1 MASNPTNATRNTG
14 FTNTSTQNSSTVGSN
29 AIQQFVF
36 PVIIVLVLY
45 CMFMFLEI
53 MYKYINRLSVN
64 RVELLPNTS
73 TSDNTKTI
81 SQNPL
86 LTDKTLIQLS
96 DNERTGIEFTYSFY
110 LFVNPSSFTQDDGL
124 LHIFHKGYASQ
135 FPLLGPG
142 VYMRSNKNTLRV
154 YMNTFKTWNNFV
166 EIDNFPLN
174 KWVHVAIVCTN
185 DALEIFINGNLAKKL
200 SFDGFVPY
208 QNYQDLVCFSRR
220 RIIKKISMDINA
232 PPDFNV
238 FRAMTG
244 MLSRLTYFNY
254 ALCYAEIQKEM
265 DQGPSSKMDSAILA
279 DAPPYLADTWWTDS
293 TKV

>member
-1 MASNPTNATRNTG
+1 MAFNATKI
-14 FTNTSTQNSSTVGSN
+14 TNVTAAQNSSTVGSN

-36 PVIIVLVLY
+36 PVIIVIVLY
-45 CMFMFLEI
+45 CVFMFLEI

-64 RVELLPNTS
+64 RVELLPNTC
-73 TSDNTKTI
+73 TNNNTKTI

-166 EIDNFPLN
+166 EVDNFPLN

-185 DALEIFINGNLAKKL
+185 DALEIFINGNLTKKL

-208 QNYQDLVCFSRR
+208 QNYQDLICFSKR
-220 RIIKKISMDINA
+220 RIIKKISTDINT

-238 FRAMTG
+238 FTSMTG

-265 DQGPSSKMDSAILA
+265 DQGPSSKMDSTLMA

-293 TKV
+293 SKM

>member
-1 MASNPTNATRNTG
+1 
-14 FTNTSTQNSSTVGSN
+14 
-29 AIQQFVF
+29 
-36 PVIIVLVLY
+36 
-45 CMFMFLEI
+45 
-53 MYKYINRLSVN
+53 
-64 RVELLPNTS
+64 LPNTY
-73 TSDNTKTI
+73 TNDNTKII

-124 LHIFHKGYASQ
+124 LHIFHKGYESQ

-166 EIDNFPLN
+166 EIDNFPLS
-174 KWVHVAIVCTN
+174 KWVHIAIVCTN
-185 DALEIFINGNLAKKL
+185 DALEVFINGNLTKKL

-208 QNYQDLVCFSRR
+208 QNYQDLICFSKR
-220 RIIKKISMDINA
+220 RIIKSSSTDINT

-238 FRAMTG
+238 LTSMTG
-244 MLSRLTYFNY
+244 MISRLTYFNY

-265 DQGPSSKMDSAILA
+265 DQGPSSKMDSTLMA

-293 TKV
+293 SKM

>member
-1 MASNPTNATRNTG
+1 MAFNATKI
-14 FTNTSTQNSSTVGSN
+14 TNVTAAQNSSTVGSN

-36 PVIIVLVLY
+36 PVIIVIVLY
-45 CMFMFLEI
+45 CVFMFLEI

-64 RVELLPNTS
+64 RVELLPNTC
-73 TSDNTKTI
+73 TNDNTKTI

-166 EIDNFPLN
+166 EVDNFPLN

-185 DALEIFINGNLAKKL
+185 DALEIFINGNLTKKL

-208 QNYQDLVCFSRR
+208 QNYQDLICFSKR
-220 RIIKKISMDINA
+220 RIIKKISTDINT

-238 FRAMTG
+238 FTSMTG

-265 DQGPSSKMDSAILA
+265 DQGPSSKMDSTLMA

-293 TKV
+293 SKM

>member
-1 MASNPTNATRNTG
+1 MAFNATK
-14 FTNTSTQNSSTVGSN
+14 FTNVAVTPAPAQNSSTVGSN

-185 DALEIFINGNLAKKL
+185 DALEIFINANLAKKL

-208 QNYQDLVCFSRR
+208 QNYQDLICFSSR
-220 RIIKKISMDINA
+220 RIIKRLSMDMNA

-265 DQGPSSKMDSAILA
+265 DQGPSSKMDSALLA

>member
-1 MASNPTNATRNTG
+1 MALNATR
-14 FTNTSTQNSSTVGSN
+14 TNTPINSTVGSN

-64 RVELLPNTS
+64 RVDLLPNTY
-73 TSDNTKTI
+73 TNDNTKII

-86 LTDKTLIQLS
+86 LTDKKLIQLS

-166 EIDNFPLN
+166 EIDNFPLS
-174 KWVHVAIVCTN
+174 KWVHIAIVCTN
-185 DALEIFINGNLAKKL
+185 DALEVFINGNLTKKL

-208 QNYQDLVCFSRR
+208 QNYQDLICFSKR
-220 RIIKKISMDINA
+220 RIIKSSSTDVNT

-238 FRAMTG
+238 LTSMTG
-244 MLSRLTYFNY
+244 MISRLTYFNY
-254 ALCYAEIQKEM
+254 ALCYAEIKKEM
-265 DQGPSSKMDSAILA
+265 DQGPSSKMDSTLMA

-293 TKV
+293 SKM